1 MRLIPTRRLARAAAA
16 LLAFFFL
23 ATHVPTVPPPGPGAA
38 VGARLTAEAIPL
50 NPDDPAQTML
60 GPLRYLGGWQLTS
73 DDRRFG
79 AISGLAVDGE
89 TLLGLSDQGML
100 FRFAPPPVGNRVEIV
115 PLIEGPG
122 ERGSKA
128 DRDSESLVL
137 HDGRIWIGYENSNQI
152 WRYRLSDFAAEA
164 HHRPDAMRR
173 WAGNRG
179 AESLARLADGR
190 FLAIREDVDAEGV
203 SDAVLFDGDPTDPT
217 TRTTALKVDPP
228 PQFRFTDAAQLPDG
242 RLLLLARSVGL
253 LSGWTGRLFV
263 AGLPAAADEPM
274 PIQEI
279 ARFESP
285 ITRDNLEALAVAR
298 ENGRTIVWIASDD
311 NLFGLQRTLL
321 LKFEWTG

>member
-1 MRLIPTRRLARAAAA
+1 MRRLARAAMA
-16 LLAFFFL
+16 LLAFFLL
-23 ATHVPTVPPPGPGAA
+23 ATPAPHVPPPGPGEAA
-38 VGARLTAEAIPL
+38 GARLFAEAVPL
-50 NPDDPAQTML
+50 NPDDPAQQDL
-60 GPLRYLGGWQLTS
+60 GPLRYLGGWKLTS

-79 AISGLAVDGE
+79 AISGLAVDGDR
-89 TLLGLSDQGML
+89 LLALSDQGII
-100 FRFAPPPVGNRVEIV
+100 FRFSPPPTGNSVEII
-115 PLIEGPG
+115 PLLEGPG
-122 ERGSKA
+122 DRGSKA

-137 HDGRIWIGYENSNQI
+137 HDGRIWLGYENSNQI
-152 WRYRLSDFAAEA
+152 WRYRVGDWRAEA
-164 HHRPDAMRR
+164 SHRPNTMRR

-203 SDAVLFDGDPTDPT
+203 SDAVLFAGDPTDPDT
-217 TRTTALKVDPP
+217 QATALKVDPP

-253 LSGWTGRLFV
+253 MTGWTGRLFV
-263 AGLPAAADEPM
+263 AGLPAEASQLM

-285 ITRDNLEALAVAR
+285 LTRDNLEGLAVAQ

-321 LKFEWTG
+321 LKFEWLG